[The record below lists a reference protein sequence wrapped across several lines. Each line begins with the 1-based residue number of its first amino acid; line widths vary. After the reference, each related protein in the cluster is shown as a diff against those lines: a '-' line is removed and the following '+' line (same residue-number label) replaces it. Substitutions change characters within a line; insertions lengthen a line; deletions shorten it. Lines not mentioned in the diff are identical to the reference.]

1 MCRYVKCVGV
11 CRILLSGGGGGAGK
25 MDKPEFKHVAKSGGD
40 FGVLGRNS
48 TELCCAETP
57 WLRF

>member
-11 CRILLSGGGGGAGK
+11 CRILLSGGGVGAGK